1 MNSAMKNQKM
11 VCIVAVLVLAL
22 SFASLGNQS
31 RAVAGGGSDWAFSV
45 QQTTDGGYIVAG
57 WTDSFGAGGYDVW
70 LIKTDSGGNKVW
82 DRTFGGVG
90 G

>member
-45 QQTTDGGYIVAG
+45 QQTTDGG
-57 WTDSFGAGGYDVW
+57 
-70 LIKTDSGGNKVW
+70 NKVW